1 MLSGEKN
8 KGLVIILSLLI
19 TTTANSA
26 LTLSDCNGKFA
37 ACNLSSSSDV
47 HALSVLEINQSPE
60 ACNSHL
66 ASIAV
71 EFLKPP
77 VSFTGLPASS
87 TRVKP
92 LPSVPEALL
101 MALTGFFCVS
111 FVKDRK
117 LWLAALAGLLWL
129 GQAGFAALPYLA
141 SHLTS
146 KKQIE
151 QQHSLNV
158 AYACKLSDSTRL
170 RSDIEGTQYIGLLHY
185 LAGIPDGK
193 STFTDRHSAGTTTLS
208 QHYQKLY
215 TKAFGNFHK
224 NTYTSQ
230 LAVILNQWNSNLPF
244 NCSASRAKQP
254 VCFSPTFTFANI
266 PRGPPKLA

>member
-1 MLSGEKN
+1 MLSGKKN
-8 KGLVIILSLLI
+8 KGLAIILTLLI

-26 LTLSDCNGKFA
+26 PTLSDCNRKFA
-37 ACNLSSSSDV
+37 ACNLSTSSDV
-47 HALSVLEINQSPE
+47 HTFSVPEINQSPE

-77 VSFTGLPASS
+77 VSFMGSPASS

-92 LPSVPEALL
+92 LPSVPGALL

-111 FVKDRK
+111 FVKDHK

-141 SHLTS
+141 SHLAS
-146 KKQIE
+146 KKQFE
-151 QQHSLNV
+151 QQHFLNV
-158 AYACKLSDSTRL
+158 AYACRLSDSTRL

-185 LAGIPDGK
+185 LAGIPYGK
-193 STFTDRHSAGTTTLS
+193 STSTDRHLAGTTTLS
-208 QHYQKLY
+208 QCYQKLY
-215 TKAFGNFHK
+215 TKAFGNFYK
-224 NTYTSQ
+224 NIYTFQ
-230 LAVILNQWNSNLPF
+230 LAVILNQWNSNPPF
-244 NCSASRAKQP
+244 NRSASRAKQP
-254 VCFSPTFTFANI
+254 VCFSPAFALANI
-266 PRGPPKLA
+266 RRGPPKLS